1 MNDLQFPGLYIDDA
15 VDPCPALPSLGR
27 CGYYVLVMAADASE
41 SRTKYGRQYYDYNS
55 GTLICRCPDAAY
67 AGLLASCRLWTVA
80 FHPDLFEGCVQ
91 EKRAEE
97 YTFFSYAPVEALHVS
112 YEERGIL
119 TSCFDDLR
127 RELRHGADRYT
138 RTILTRHIIRLLDYT
153 TRFYERQFITRN
165 TANEVLIREYE
176 AFADRYLADGKWAI
190 QGPLTAACCAERLRL
205 SEAYF
210 EDLLEQ
216 ELGHTHHCHMQ
227 LRRIEIAKRKLRL
240 SQEPLC
246 QIVRELG
253 FPSMRYFSF
262 LFKKMTGLSPD
273 GYKEIN

>member
-1 MNDLQFPGLYIDDA
+1 MSDLQFPGLYIGEAADLR
-15 VDPCPALPSLGR
+15 PALPSLVR
-27 CGYYVLVMAADASE
+27 CGYYALVMAADVSE
-41 SRTKYGRQYYDYNS
+41 SGTKYGRQYYDYNC
-55 GTLICRCPDAAY
+55 GTLICRHPDAAY
-67 AGLLASCRLWTVA
+67 AGLPASCLWAVA

-97 YTFFSYAPVEALHVS
+97 YTFFSYAPAEALHVS
-112 YEERGIL
+112 CEERRIL

-138 RTILTRHIIRLLDYT
+138 RAILTRHIIRLLDYT

-165 TANEVLIREYE
+165 TANEALIREYE

-190 QGPLTAACCAERLRL
+190 RGPLTAARCAERLRL

-216 ELGHTHHCHMQ
+216 ELGRTHHCHMQ

-253 FPSMRYFSF
+253 FPSVQYFGF
-262 LFKKMTGLSPD
+262 LFKKMTGLSP
-273 GYKEIN
+273 GEYKRIN

>member
-1 MNDLQFPGLYIDDA
+1 MFRIRDEIRPAVLRLQLRDIDLP
-15 VDPCPALPSLGR
+15 PSGR
-27 CGYYVLVMAADASE
+27 C
-41 SRTKYGRQYYDYNS
+41 
-55 GTLICRCPDAAY
+55 ICRTS
-67 AGLLASCRLWTVA
+67 GLLPVG
-80 FHPDLFEGCVQ
+80 GCIPPRSVRGLRTG
-91 EKRAEE
+91 ETGRRV
-97 YTFFSYAPVEALHVS
+97 YVFSYAPAEALHVS
-112 YEERGIL
+112 CEERRIL

-138 RTILTRHIIRLLDYT
+138 RAILTRHIIRLLDYT

-165 TANEVLIREYE
+165 TANEALVWEYE
-176 AFADRYLADGKWAI
+176 AFADRYLTDGKWAI
-190 QGPLTAACCAERLRL
+190 RGPLTAARCAERLRL

-253 FPSMRYFSF
+253 FPSVQYFGF
-262 LFKKMTGLSPD
+262 LFKENDRTFPGEYKKNKLS
-273 GYKEIN
+273 